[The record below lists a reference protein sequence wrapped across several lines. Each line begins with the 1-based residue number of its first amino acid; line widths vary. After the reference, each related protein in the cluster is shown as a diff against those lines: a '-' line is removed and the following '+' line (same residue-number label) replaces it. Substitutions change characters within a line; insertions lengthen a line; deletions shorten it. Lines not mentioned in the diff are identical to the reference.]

1 MLLRARRCAL
11 SIRRLPT
18 WEASFTTVSS
28 NHIPQPSVNVGNA
41 RSAPVLAA
49 VLIDSVPTSSS
60 ALKPKDSNSS
70 PTESPI
76 DGTLTVIDKR
86 PLIVQLKDFQRQHKH
101 TEILNL
107 MSTLKKKNA
116 AVVNIDVID
125 ISVASAVASKLP
137 NTVISLI
144 DFGLSLDVKISAELG
159 LAYIKACK
167 EYSGESQPMWS
178 KAVGMLET
186 ILPIN
191 EKNSKRP
198 NRKII
203 DQCFEEALI
212 LCANSAKW
220 RNVLDIVEKAV
231 ANACPLTERM
241 LSAAIICCSRE
252 LNGVGPAD
260 KMFCYMIRE
269 KIPRSKRVYSALLQ
283 AYVRAKLYDRYEFA
297 WAQLLEDD
305 LSRTDTLCATRIEVY
320 GAQGH
325 LDKAEGMLEDS
336 LLKRPKLS
344 YNALY
349 LALLKSGN
357 TEKALDLV
365 MKMKETGVQPPEQ
378 HTASFHVQS
387 LSKLGLVEEG
397 LKFLRSQEQDS
408 STSPSA
414 GETIPTPIPI
424 VEDVDAVAAAGA
436 ADDPTMG
443 AVSEA
448 AWQSLFKA
456 SIMHGQFNTAHEVLN
471 FALEKQANRRSL
483 SLPATAS
490 TVPPMDTALWM
501 SQLFRAM
508 GKAGDWKG
516 LLNVAEK

>member
-11 SIRRLPT
+11 SVRRLPT

-28 NHIPQPSVNVGNA
+28 NRVLKSSVNVGNT
-41 RSAPVLAA
+41 RNVPIVAPA
-49 VLIDSVPTSSS
+49 LISHINNDGIPTSSS
-60 ALKPKDSNSS
+60 VQKSKDSNSS
-70 PTESPI
+70 ATESPI
-76 DGTLTVIDKR
+76 DGTVTVIDRR
-86 PLIVQLKDFQRQHKH
+86 PLVVQLQELQRQNKH

-107 MSTLKKKNA
+107 MNTLKKKNA
-116 AVVNIDVID
+116 AVVDVNVID
-125 ISVASAVASKLP
+125 ISVSSAVASKLP

-144 DFGLSLDVKISAELG
+144 DFGLSVDVKISAELG
-159 LAYIKACK
+159 LTYIKACK

-186 ILPIN
+186 VVPIN
-191 EKNSKRP
+191 DKISNRP
-198 NRKII
+198 NSSRKAIE
-203 DQCFEEALI
+203 QCFEEALI

-252 LNGVGPAD
+252 MNGVGPAD
-260 KMFCYMIRE
+260 KMFRYMIRE
-269 KIPRSKRVYSALLQ
+269 NVPRSKKVYSSLLQ
-283 AYVRAKLYDRYEFA
+283 AYVRAELYDRYEFA
-297 WAQLLEDD
+297 WAQLLEDN

-320 GAQGH
+320 GAQGR
-325 LDKAEGMLEDS
+325 LDEAERTLEES
-336 LLKRPKLS
+336 LLKRPKQS

-357 TEKALDLV
+357 TEKALNLV

-387 LSKLGLVEEG
+387 LSKVGLVEEG
-397 LKFLRSQEQDS
+397 LRFLRTQEQDS
-408 STSPSA
+408 SASSSA
-414 GETIPTPIPI
+414 GETVP
-424 VEDVDAVAAAGA
+424 VDDAAAVSEV
-436 ADDPTMG
+436 ADDPAMG

-448 AWQSLFKA
+448 AWQSLFRA
-456 SIMHGQFNTAHEVLN
+456 SISHGEFNTAHEVLN
-471 FALEKQANRRSL
+471 FALEKQALRRSL
-483 SLPATAS
+483 SLPPTSS
-490 TVPPMDTALWM
+490 TVPPTDTALWK

-508 GKAGDWKG
+508 GKAGDWVG
-516 LLNVAEK
+516 LLSVAEK